1 MENTKRIIEVNG
13 VKLEVD
19 LSNAKVISNYRVGDK
34 VKVLTKSYG
43 TNYNVY
49 PGMIIDFTNFKSL
62 PTITV
67 AYLVVGYKEAK
78 IEWTNFNQETKDVE
92 IAPCENNWIPF
103 TRESVIECMDREIFG
118 AEQAVIDL
126 KLKKDF
132 FLNNF
137 NKFFSDFFVTEDR
150 TID

>member
-34 VKVLTKSYG
+34 VKVLKKTYDS
-43 TNYNVY
+43 YNVY
-49 PGMIIDFTNFKSL
+49 PGIIIDFTEFQKL

-67 AYLVVGYKEAK
+67 AYLVMGYSEAK
-78 IEWTNFNQETKDVE
+78 IEWANYNQESQGIE
-92 IAPCENNWIPF
+92 IAPCENTWVPF
-103 TRESVIECMDREIFG
+103 TKSSIAQQMDREILA
-118 AEQAVIDL
+118 AEQKALDL
-126 KLKKDF
+126 KAKKDF

-137 NKFFSDFFVTEDR
+137 NKFFSDFFVTEDKA
-150 TID
+150 IE